1 MLQRS
6 RLISQAECRLQADHC
21 RPREAAS
28 TEPPDFSGGM
38 GKSDLGRGCHLVAS
52 TEPPDFSGGM
62 KSICTGTATPQT
74 SFNGAA

>member
-6 RLISQAECRLQADHC
+6 RLISQAEWLTVLQHEES
-21 RPREAAS
+21 PEAAS

-38 GKSDLGRGCHLVAS
+38 LPIPIKYL
-52 TEPPDFSGGM
+52 SGP
-62 KSICTGTATPQT
+62 S